1 MMSARG
7 YGAVET
13 KAAFE
18 RAREL
23 ATDGEDYA
31 ERFSVNYGLWAG
43 SFVRGELGPM
53 RKLASAVLRDCAS
66 RPKSGEASIA
76 QRMSGLTEW
85 FAGEFVAA
93 RAHPEQALEIF
104 DPERDGDLA
113 VRFGQD
119 VGVSA
124 MAYSALALWA
134 LGEVDL
140 ARLRAEDMAAR
151 TAQIGHAAP
160 AAYGLGHA
168 ALFELM
174 RGDRARAAPNALK
187 LVRLAREHDLPMFG
201 AFGAFLDGWATA
213 ASTVI
218 GSGLENMRRGAELL
232 QKQNVLIF
240 DGLLKI
246 ALAEAEAQ
254 AGDADRA
261 VGILDEALAT
271 ANRLGCRTFEPELH
285 RARGEILL
293 KLGPAD
299 PAPVEEA
306 FPDRHRR
313 LKSNNARAASNCA
326 RRSRSPN
333 STNRQAAPSK
343 PTPSSRQRSKALR
356 RRTKCRGSRR
366 RSLYWRHW
374 KPVRI
379 CDAAAL
385 SWHRQS
391 RIKAFGAWFAQIAP
405 MPIRLAGVPSTTTV
419 RRFDPDDRL
428 TSIRDVVKR
437 LKCANSGR
445 SQTVRRTGQV
455 DRGRVKT

>member
-1 MMSARG
+1 MLHRRAAELLRDNPDRAIAEPEVIAHRFRHRCWPRRPCNRMVGQGRRSGAALLGFPGGDRPSAARRSELTEALALAAGDKRQAGGQLKLQASYANAMMSARG
-7 YGAVET
+7 YVAVET

-18 RAREL
+18 RARTRDRRRGL
-23 ATDGEDYA
+23 RRT
-31 ERFSVNYGLWAG
+31 RFSVNYGLWAG
-43 SFVRGELGPM
+43 SFVRGEPGPM

-104 DPERDGDLA
+104 DPERDGHLA
-113 VRFGQD
+113 IRFGQD

-174 RGDRARAAPNALK
+174 RGDRARAAPNARL

-218 GSGLENMRRGAELL
+218 GSGLR
-232 QKQNVLIF
+232 
-240 DGLLKI
+240 
-246 ALAEAEAQ
+246 
-254 AGDADRA
+254 
-261 VGILDEALAT
+261 
-271 ANRLGCRTFEPELH
+271 
-285 RARGEILL
+285 
-293 KLGPAD
+293 
-299 PAPVEEA
+299 
-306 FPDRHRR
+306 
-313 LKSNNARAASNCA
+313 
-326 RRSRSPN
+326 
-333 STNRQAAPSK
+333 
-343 PTPSSRQRSKALR
+343 
-356 RRTKCRGSRR
+356 
-366 RSLYWRHW
+366 
-374 KPVRI
+374 
-379 CDAAAL
+379 
-385 SWHRQS
+385 
-391 RIKAFGAWFAQIAP
+391 
-405 MPIRLAGVPSTTTV
+405 
-419 RRFDPDDRL
+419 
-428 TSIRDVVKR
+428 
-437 LKCANSGR
+437 
-445 SQTVRRTGQV
+445 
-455 DRGRVKT
+455 